1 MWFLFDSDW
10 LERASLRACSTMT
23 RFTKPKEMSR
33 MNTKVPM
40 MKAHRG
46 WTVFAY
52 EEMPMLA
59 SEAAVTA

>member
-1 MWFLFDSDW
+1 M
-10 LERASLRACSTMT
+10 RACSTMT